1 MKMIFLPFVRGS
13 PGFVLMQV
21 VVSSRCSSRWWD
33 CARRLGGVRAFSS
46 STRSASASHFSS
58 WWRVTFVKGTSA
70 IKHYLCIS
78 SGVACSIRVIF
89 VIHVGIVS
97 NGIDHSVTRPLI
109 RDYGKTRLAT
119 YTWDSLQGQLRILSF
134 GMIHHLL
141 KQRRKAVCCFVA

>member
-1 MKMIFLPFVRGS
+1 
-13 PGFVLMQV
+13 MQV

-33 CARRLGGVRAFSS
+33 CARRRGGVRAFSS
-46 STRSASASHFSS
+46 STRSASVSHFSS
-58 WWRVTFVKGTSA
+58 WWRVTFVQFKTVGPLQSA
-70 IKHYLCIS
+70 NNFLYIS

-134 GMIHHLL
+134 GIILHML
-141 KQRRKAVCCFVA
+141 KQRQKAIEN